1 MNTLRHPTGPLPAA
15 GVTAV
20 LVCLLAG
27 SLAACSAPAAPT
39 DRAGGDTVVLH
50 VATSDGEGVD
60 PATYQGPM
68 AFVDALEEVSDGRLK
83 VDLTWGTPREPP
95 TPSRSWWRRS
105 PAERWTVAGPP
116 PAPSRGPASRGWKLW
131 RHRCCSRARR
141 PSRSW
146 SAGTSPATCSP
157 SSTAPA

>member
-1 MNTLRHPTGPLPAA
+1 MTTLRHTTGPLPAA
-15 GVTAV
+15 GVAAV
-20 LVCLLAG
+20 VVCLFAG
-27 SLAACSAPAAPT
+27 GLAACSAPAAPT

-50 VATSDGEGVD
+50 LATSDGEGVD

-68 AFVDALEEVSDGRLK
+68 EFVDALEEVSDGRLK
-83 VDLTWGTPREPP
+83 VDLSWGSPPALP

-105 PAERWTVAGPP
+105 PAERWTVDGPP
-116 PAPSRGPASRGWKLW
+116 PGPLRGPALRGWKLW
-131 RHRCCSRARR
+131 RPRCCSPARR

-146 SAGTSPATCSP
+146 STATSPGMCSP